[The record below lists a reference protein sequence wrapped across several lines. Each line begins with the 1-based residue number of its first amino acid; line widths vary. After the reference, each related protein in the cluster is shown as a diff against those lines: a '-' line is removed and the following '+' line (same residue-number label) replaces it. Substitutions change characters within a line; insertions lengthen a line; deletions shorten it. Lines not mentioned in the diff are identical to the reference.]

1 MVRQEVG
8 HHIKKILYMSTKR
21 TTTKRVTKSSTLK
34 SKNKRMSRTTATA
47 KRKAVSKKKVV
58 AKKPLVKR
66 KPVAKKVVTKKPL
79 VKKVATKKVN
89 DFNVGYTNEI
99 YKPMLVGR
107 TFALMTTDG
116 TPLTK
121 VDGITRNRIKQAN
134 DENKAI
140 RGYVGKTG
148 KVTYKL
154 VEMDEFK
161 KVANTIE
168 ENACD
173 SVTEAFET
181 HEHLKEFIHTK
192 GTELKPTGLFIEDL
206 KWKYL
211 LRSAVRGKNIM
222 MTGPTGC
229 GKTLAAQSLV
239 RSLKRPDFYF
249 NLGATQDPRA
259 TLIGNTHFNKEA
271 GTFFSESAFVK
282 AIKTPNAIILLD
294 EISRSHPEAWNILM
308 TVLDSGQRYLRLD
321 EAEGSPIV
329 KVASGVTFIA
339 TANIGNEYTSTRIM
353 DRAIMDRFVQIEMD
367 LLDKQ
372 SEYELLKFKF
382 PEADDY
388 SLNALAEI
396 ADTTRQLIKSD
407 ASKISTIVST
417 RVNVEAAGLIYDGFT
432 LLEAAEIAILPYFSN
447 DGGLDSERV
456 FMKQLIQKFNKS
468 TEEVD
473 SKLFNDVEDGQDA
486 DTTITW

>member
-1 MVRQEVG
+1 MAT
-8 HHIKKILYMSTKR
+8 TKR
-21 TTTKRVTKSSTLK
+21 TTK
-34 SKNKRMSRTTATA
+34 
-47 KRKAVSKKKVV
+47 
-58 AKKPLVKR
+58 
-66 KPVAKKVVTKKPL
+66 
-79 VKKVATKKVN
+79 VKKDV
-89 DFNVGYTNEI
+89 NVGFTNEI
-99 YKPMLVGR
+99 YKPMLIGR
-107 TFALMTTDG
+107 TYCMLTSTN
-116 TPLTK
+116 TPVTK
-121 VDGITRNRIKQAN
+121 VAGITRNRMKTAI

-140 RGYVGKTG
+140 RGFVGKTG

-161 KVANTIE
+161 KLALQTEEQSAN
-168 ENACD
+168 
-173 SVTEAFET
+173 SVSESFDT
-181 HEHLKEFIHTK
+181 HEALKSFIHEN
-192 GTELKPTGLFIEDL
+192 GYSLKPNGLFMDEL

-239 RSLKRPDFYF
+239 KSLKRPDYYF

-259 TLIGNTHFNKEA
+259 TLIGNTHFNKES
-271 GTFFSESAFVK
+271 GTFFAESAFVK

-294 EISRSHPEAWNILM
+294 EISRAHPEAWNILM
-308 TVLDSGQRYLRLD
+308 TVLDQGQRYLRLD

-353 DRAIMDRFVQIEMD
+353 DRAIMDRFVTIEMD

-372 SEYELLKFKF
+372 NEYDLLKLIY
-382 PEADDY
+382 PDADDY

-396 ADTTRQLIKSD
+396 SHTTRELVKTD
-407 ASKISTIVST
+407 VSKISTTVST
-417 RVNVEAAGLIYDGFT
+417 RVNVEAAGLIYDGFS
-432 LLEAAEIAILPYFSN
+432 LMEAADIAILPYFSN

-456 FMKQLIQKFNKS
+456 FMKQLVQKYIK
-468 TEEVD
+468 TEESD
-473 SKLFNDVEDGQDA
+473 SQLFNEVKDETENA
-486 DTTITW
+486 DTIVW

>member
-1 MVRQEVG
+1 MPT
-8 HHIKKILYMSTKR
+8 KKATKPSPLKPTQMSN
-21 TTTKRVTKSSTLK
+21 TKRV
-34 SKNKRMSRTTATA
+34 A
-47 KRKAVSKKKVV
+47 RKAVTKRVARV
-58 AKKPLVKR
+58 AKPK
-66 KPVAKKVVTKKPL
+66 
-79 VKKVATKKVN
+79 
-89 DFNVGYTNEI
+89 DFNPGFTNEI
-99 YKPMLVGR
+99 YKPIMVGKS
-107 TFALMTTDG
+107 FALMTTDNNVV
-116 TPLTK
+116 TK
-121 VDGITRNRIKQAN
+121 VDGITRNRMKQA
-134 DENKAI
+134 ETEGKAI

-154 VEMDEFK
+154 VEMDDFK
-161 KVANTIE
+161 RMANTIE

-181 HEHLKEFIHTK
+181 HEHLKEFIHQK
-192 GTELKPTGLFIEDL
+192 GMDLKPTGLFINEL

-222 MTGPTGC
+222 MVGPTGC

-239 RSLKRPDFYF
+239 KSLKRPDFYF

-259 TLIGNTHFNKEA
+259 TLVGNTHFNKET

-294 EISRSHPEAWNILM
+294 EISRAHPEAWNILM
-308 TVLDSGQRYLRLD
+308 TVLDAGQRYLRLD

-353 DRAIMDRFVQIEMD
+353 DRAIMDRFVTIEMD

-382 PEADDY
+382 PDADDY
-388 SLNALAEI
+388 ALNALAEI
-396 ADTTRQLIKSD
+396 ADTTRQLIKTE

-417 RVNVEAAGLIYDGFT
+417 RVNVEAAGLVYDGFD
-432 LLEAAEIAILPYFSN
+432 LMEACEIAILPYFSN

-456 FMKQLIQKFNKS
+456 FMKQLVQKFVKS
-468 TEEVD
+468 TDESENKLFSEVD
-473 SKLFNDVEDGQDA
+473 DTENADA
-486 DTTITW
+486 TTVVW

>member
-1 MVRQEVG
+1 
-8 HHIKKILYMSTKR
+8 
-21 TTTKRVTKSSTLK
+21 
-34 SKNKRMSRTTATA
+34 
-47 KRKAVSKKKVV
+47 
-58 AKKPLVKR
+58 
-66 KPVAKKVVTKKPL
+66 
-79 VKKVATKKVN
+79 
-89 DFNVGYTNEI
+89 
-99 YKPMLVGR
+99 MLVGK
-107 TFALMTTDG
+107 TFALMTTDNK
-116 TPLTK
+116 PLTK
-121 VDGITRNRIKQAN
+121 VAGITRNRIKQA
-134 DENKAI
+134 EAEGKAI
-140 RGYVGKTG
+140 RAYVGKTG
-148 KVTYKL
+148 KTSYKL

-173 SVTEAFET
+173 SVSEAFET
-181 HEHLKEFIHTK
+181 HEHLKQFIHEK
-192 GTELKPTGLFIEDL
+192 GKDLKPIGLFIEEL

-211 LRSAVRGKNIM
+211 LRSAVRGKNIL

-294 EISRSHPEAWNILM
+294 EISRAHPEAWNILM
-308 TVLDSGQRYLRLD
+308 TVLDNGQRYLRLD

-329 KVASGVTFIA
+329 NVASGVTFIA

-353 DRAIMDRFVQIEMD
+353 DRAIMDRFVTIEMD

-372 SEYELLKFKF
+372 SEFELLKFKF
-382 PEADDY
+382 PEADEY

-417 RVNVEAAGLIYDGFT
+417 RVNVEAAGLIYDGFS
-432 LLEAAEIAILPYFSN
+432 LMEAAEIAILPYFSN

-456 FMKQLIQKFNKS
+456 FMKQVVQKYIK
-468 TEEVD
+468 TEEAD
-473 SKLFNDVEDGQDA
+473 KKLFNDADA
-486 DTTITW
+486 EETTDSNTIVW

>member
-1 MVRQEVG
+1 
-8 HHIKKILYMSTKR
+8 MSTIKSNKKVNKVK
-21 TTTKRVTKSSTLK
+21 TTKTKTMA
-34 SKNKRMSRTTATA
+34 RRTA
-47 KRKAVSKKKVV
+47 KRVSTRKKTVD
-58 AKKPLVKR
+58 
-66 KPVAKKVVTKKPL
+66 T
-79 VKKVATKKVN
+79 
-89 DFNVGYTNEI
+89 NVGFTNEC
-99 YKPMLVGR
+99 YKSIQVGR
-107 TFALMTTDG
+107 SFALMTTNNDVV
-116 TPLTK
+116 TK
-121 VDGITRNRIKQAN
+121 IAGISKAKMKQAHTE
-134 DENKAI
+134 DKAL
-140 RGYVGKTG
+140 RAYVGRNG
-148 KVTYKL
+148 NVTYKM

-161 KVANTIE
+161 KIANVIE
-168 ENACD
+168 DTACD
-173 SVTEAFET
+173 SVSEAFET
-181 HEHLKEFIHTK
+181 HDLLKEFIHTK
-192 GTELKPTGLFIEDL
+192 GEELKPNGLFIESL

-211 LRSAVRGKNIM
+211 IRSAVRGKNIM

-259 TLIGNTHFNKEA
+259 TLIGNTHFNKES

-308 TVLDSGQRYLRLD
+308 TVLDAGQRYLRLD

-329 KVASGVTFIA
+329 KVANGVTFIA

-382 PEADDY
+382 PDADDY
-388 SLNALAEI
+388 SLSALAEI
-396 ADTTRQLIKSD
+396 ADTTRQLIKTD
-407 ASKISTIVST
+407 MSKISTIVST
-417 RVNVEAAGLIYDGFT
+417 RVNVEAAGLIYDGFS
-432 LLEAAEIAILPYFSN
+432 LMEAAEIAILPYFSN

-456 FMKQLIQKFNKS
+456 FIKQLIQKFIKS
-468 TEEVD
+468 EDE
-473 SKLFNDVEDGQDA
+473 SQLFNEVKDEE
-486 DTTITW
+486 TTDDETIVW